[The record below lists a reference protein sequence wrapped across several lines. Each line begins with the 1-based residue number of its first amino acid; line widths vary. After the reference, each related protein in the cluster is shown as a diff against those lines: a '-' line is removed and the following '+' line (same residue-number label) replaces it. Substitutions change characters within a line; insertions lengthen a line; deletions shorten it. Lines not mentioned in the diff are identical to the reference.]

1 MDSYLA
7 IIGVALAIAA
17 LMPVLFPEARVR
29 FWTVTAGALS
39 LLVLIG
45 IYQAYKQIAELNA
58 VRTSKQEI
66 ATVLRKSEKGMSFDQ
81 LYDNMY
87 YPEFATANTAIDEL
101 VLEGRVSS
109 QKVEGVGPDGAKF
122 VIRRFY
128 WVK

>member
-17 LMPVLFPEARVR
+17 LVPVLFPKARVR

-45 IYQAYKQIAELNA
+45 IFQAYKQISELNA
-58 VRTSKQEI
+58 VRASKQEI

-101 VLEGRVSS
+101 VSEGRVSS
-109 QKVEGVGPDGAKF
+109 QKIDAVGPDGAKF

>member
-1 MDSYLA
+1 M
-7 IIGVALAIAA
+7 
-17 LMPVLFPEARVR
+17 
-29 FWTVTAGALS
+29 
-39 LLVLIG
+39 LIG
-45 IYQAYKQIAELNA
+45 IFQAYKQISELNA
-58 VRTSKQEI
+58 VRASKQEI

-101 VLEGRVSS
+101 VSEGRVSS
-109 QKVEGVGPDGAKF
+109 QKIDAVGPDGAKF